1 MMEMRGE
8 MLPIISARLLFQ
20 ARDVDSTPD
29 RGDNKSIPGN
39 SSFQS
44 IARELL
50 KRNRTRFLKEV

>member
-1 MMEMRGE
+1 MMERRSQ

-20 ARDVDSTPD
+20 ARDVDLTPGC
-29 RGDNKSIPGN
+29 RDNKSIPGN
-39 SSFQS
+39 SPVQS